1 MSSSDLAVVLAG
13 VGAWGVTA
21 VLALVAVAN
30 WDPFW
35 GFFPV
40 LAAVAASWAI
50 GEQVVRATEK

>member
-1 MSSSDLAVVLAG
+1 MNSSDLATLLAG
-13 VGAWGVTA
+13 VGAWGATA
-21 VLALVAVAN
+21 ALALVAVAN

-50 GEQVVRATEK
+50 GEQVVRATEQ